1 MFSCEYCKI
10 CKNNLRRLLLELVML
25 VTSQDVVVIAAD
37 WDKATCSHQRYS
49 MKKVF
54 LKILQKFIGKR
65 MFRSLS
71 LNEIKGWRPPLLNQ
85 RLRHKCFSCMICS
98 IFNSIY
104 IVEHSRAADST
115 LYTVI
120 YLTDT
125 ETAIQR
131 CSQEKVS

>member
-1 MFSCEYCKI
+1 MFSSEYWKI

-25 VTSQDVVVIAAD
+25 VTSKDVVVIAAD

-71 LNEIKGWRPPLLNQ
+71 PNEIKGWRPPLLN
-85 RLRHKCFSCMICS
+85 
-98 IFNSIY
+98 
-104 IVEHSRAADST
+104 
-115 LYTVI
+115 
-120 YLTDT
+120 
-125 ETAIQR
+125 
-131 CSQEKVS
+131 